1 MKITPSIA
9 AAIRRA
15 IDYYGNPSQ
24 LANRIGVA
32 HSTVFF
38 WISGKTSSISGKL
51 WQSKIRPVLA
61 PFMDQA
67 HGNAGVMPEEMGD
80 VLAGRPSPDGPPV
93 MLTPHQYPKSSP
105 VYLKERCRT
114 SYILGSDDGGVPES
128 GRMEASA
135 VPFSSLKQ

>member
-9 AAIRRA
+9 AAIRWA

-38 WISGKTSSISGKL
+38 WVSGKTSSISGKL

-61 PFMDQA
+61 PFMEQP
-67 HGNAGVMPEEMGD
+67 HGNAGVMPEEMD
-80 VLAGRPSPDGPPV
+80 EVLPGCPPPDGPPV

-105 VYLKERCRT
+105 VYLKERCRP
-114 SYILGSDDGGVPES
+114 SYVLGGNEGGERET
-128 GRMEASA
+128 GRAASA
-135 VPFSSLKQ
+135 VPFSVLKQ